1 MKKIVIV
8 VLFIISAI
16 HFYIKNDELTE
27 YNRYPGKIIGFTDV
41 NVTYPNYGYK
51 NYQYDDSHVTRH
63 IPIVEYTNN
72 TKEKIVYEDGTRV
85 LFTNFDLNET
95 VEVLESK
102 KNKYSVRIFSFFY
115 YWLYIFHLI
124 IILMLTGIIS
134 VFFQI
139 FVVDKG
145 KAFTSDEN

>member
-16 HFYIKNDELTE
+16 HFYMQNDELTE

-41 NVTYPNYGYK
+41 NVTYPNYGYTK
-51 NYQYDDSHVTRH
+51 YQSNDNYETRR

-72 TKEKIVYEDGTRV
+72 AKEKIVYEDGTRV

-102 KNKYSVRIFSFFY
+102 KNKYGVRIFSFFY
-115 YWLYIFHLI
+115 YWLYLRHLI

>member
-1 MKKIVIV
+1 MRKIVTIV
-8 VLFIISAI
+8 LLIICSV
-16 HFYIKNDELTE
+16 HFYIKYDELTE
-27 YNRYPGKIIGFTDV
+27 YNRYNGKIIGFTDV
-41 NVTYPNYGYK
+41 NVSVVDLKNRGGYE
-51 NYQYDDSHVTRH
+51 TRN
-63 IPIVEYTNN
+63 IPIVQYENAN
-72 TKEKIVYEDGTRV
+72 GEKIIYEDGTQV

-95 VEVLESK
+95 VEVLENK

-115 YWLYIFHLI
+115 YWLYLRHLI

>member
-1 MKKIVIV
+1 MRKIVTIV
-8 VLFIISAI
+8 LLIICTI
-16 HFYIKNDELTE
+16 HFYIKYDELTE
-27 YNRYPGKIIGFTDV
+27 YNRYNGKIIGFTDV
-41 NVTYPNYGYK
+41 NVSYPNYGYTK
-51 NYQYDDSHVTRH
+51 YQPNDTQVTRH

-72 TKEKIVYEDGTRV
+72 DNEKIIYEDGTRV
-85 LFTNFDLNET
+85 LFSNFEQNEL

-115 YWLYIFHLI
+115 YWLYLYHLI